1 MGYHHSSRMVGGGER
16 SDMNTR
22 RAWFCYEHNFAM
34 HYSPVIYYDELPIKM
49 QGKDMHRV
57 QVVEITDLP
66 VGVDGEFS
74 FAQLQDLYPLQIRED
89 SAIRED
95 KEKEMSRPVSGFLT
109 SQGQFF
115 DTKEEADFY
124 DAAYELNV
132 ACLKAVKE
140 HGYEDEEQ
148 ASSVAEG
155 IQRFISDNASVIEE
169 FLSTKGALDRV
180 SKSRDGVDGHTTGDN
195 PTDDPQV
202 RVRSDSEVAVEEAP
216 EAVPERPR
224 KKSQS

>member
-16 SDMNTR
+16 LDLMR

-34 HYSPVIYYDELPIKM
+34 RYSPVIYYDELPVRM
-49 QGKDMHRV
+49 HGKVTHRV
-57 QVVEITDLP
+57 QVVEITNLP

-89 SAIRED
+89 SAIREN

-132 ACLKAVKE
+132 ACLKAVRD

-148 ASSVAEG
+148 ASTVAEG
-155 IQRFISDNASVIEE
+155 IQRFISDNAPVIEE
-169 FLSTKGALDRV
+169 FLSTKSALDRV
-180 SKSRDGVDGHTTGDN
+180 SKGGDGVDGHTTGDN
-195 PTDDPQV
+195 PSDDPQV
-202 RVRSDSEVAVEEAP
+202 RVRPDSEVAVEEAP

-224 KKSQS
+224 KKS